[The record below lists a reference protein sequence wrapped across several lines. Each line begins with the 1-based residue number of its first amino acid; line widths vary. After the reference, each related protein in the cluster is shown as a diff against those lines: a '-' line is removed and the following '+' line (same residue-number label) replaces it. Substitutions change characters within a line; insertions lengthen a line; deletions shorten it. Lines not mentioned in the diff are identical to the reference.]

1 MQLEEG
7 DRLSPAEA
15 ERRQQQRDD
24 RRAQERAEDRRGQT
38 HPGRPDRSHGQRYFL
53 MYVCMYVRC
62 VEDTISIYMEDTI
75 IKFPNIC
82 MYTDYTNYYDIIP
95 PSPESNSLD
104 KL

>member
-24 RRAQERAEDRRGQT
+24 RGAQERAEDRRGQT

-53 MYVCMYVRC
+53 MYVCMYVCVCVRC
-62 VEDTISIYMEDTI
+62 VEDNISIYMEDTI
-75 IKFPNIC
+75 IKFPNIYIC
-82 MYTDYTNYYDIIP
+82 MYVCM
-95 PSPESNSLD
+95 
-104 KL
+104 